1 MLGAFEDG
9 MEKVKKRI
17 IVADDDTECSSLL
30 KEFLTDIGYEVLI
43 VRDGASFYC
52 ETPRIMPHLI
62 ISDLDMP
69 GLSGGTAQA
78 LLRVSDKTRSI
89 PIIFI
94 TGQPPERQARLVEFR
109 PDTKIFQK
117 PLDLK
122 SLALAIEEELAAEW

>member
-1 MLGAFEDG
+1 MLGAFEVG

-17 IVADDDTECSSLL
+17 IVADDDSECSNLL
-30 KEFLTDIGYEVLI
+30 KEFLTDIGYEVVI
-43 VRDGASFYC
+43 VRDGASLYR
-52 ETPRIMPHLI
+52 ETPKVMPHLI

-109 PDTKIFQK
+109 PETKIFQK

-122 SLALAIEEELAAEW
+122 SLALAIEEELSTEW

>member
-1 MLGAFEDG
+1 M
-9 MEKVKKRI
+9 KKRI
-17 IVADDDTECSSLL
+17 IVADDDSECSNLL
-30 KEFLTDIGYEVLI
+30 KEFLTDIGYEVVI
-43 VRDGASFYC
+43 VRDGASLYR
-52 ETPRIMPHLI
+52 ETPKVMPHLI

-109 PDTKIFQK
+109 PETKIFQK

-122 SLALAIEEELAAEW
+122 SLALAIEEELSTEW

>member
-1 MLGAFEDG
+1 

-17 IVADDDTECSSLL
+17 IVADDDSECSNLL
-30 KEFLTDIGYEVLI
+30 KEFLTDIGYEVVI
-43 VRDGASFYC
+43 VRDGASLYR
-52 ETPRIMPHLI
+52 ETPKVMPHLI

-109 PDTKIFQK
+109 PETKIFQK

-122 SLALAIEEELAAEW
+122 SLALAIEEELSTEW